1 MKTTMK
7 FMLMLLVV
15 ASISTLTS
23 CKKETEPKQLPE
35 TITVSGQVTD
45 EDGQHFEN
53 VSVYVYESAF
63 MTYAIPVANAHTDE
77 NGFYQ
82 VEYSPDER
90 YVYKLL
96 FEANKDG
103 YSYYQSWYG
112 LTKWDAVQE
121 HDQVLKKSTE

>member
-1 MKTTMK
+1 
-7 FMLMLLVV
+7 MLMLLVA

-23 CKKETEPKQLPE
+23 CKKEPEKQLPE
-35 TITVSGQVTD
+35 TITVSGCVTD
-45 EDGQHFEN
+45 INGQPFEN

-77 NGFYQ
+77 NGLYQ

-90 YVYKLL
+90 YVYYLL

-103 YSYYQSWYG
+103 YSYNQSWHG